1 MIKGRVDEVQALY
14 DKCDNITKISNL
26 LFIINVFLS
35 FILLFSFNG
44 KEIIIN
50 ISLILIIIYVT
61 LVNIN
66 DLYFSNLAENE
77 RRKSL
82 IKESFGVKTTLKETK
97 KYYNNN
103 EKLSVKKFGLNC
115 YESVWFTKN
124 VVDKMLPFSI
134 FKICVLAIIYIVLMI
149 NLENLNV
156 LLVITQTLFSSEV
169 IFSFIKL
176 CYYKFQL
183 EKINSEFEKIFFVSG
198 ANNENRDV
206 LILDAV
212 MDYECL
218 KSYCKISISS
228 KIFFN
233 NNEKWSKE
241 WKKLLKKIN

>member
-1 MIKGRVDEVQALY
+1 MYLY
-14 DKCDNITKISNL
+14 
-26 LFIINVFLS
+26 II
-35 FILLFSFNG
+35 
-44 KEIIIN
+44 
-50 ISLILIIIYVT
+50 
-61 LVNIN
+61 
-66 DLYFSNLAENE
+66 
-77 RRKSL
+77 
-82 IKESFGVKTTLKETK
+82 
-97 KYYNNN
+97 
-103 EKLSVKKFGLNC
+103 
-115 YESVWFTKN
+115 
-124 VVDKMLPFSI
+124 
-134 FKICVLAIIYIVLMI
+134 LMI

-156 LLVITQTLFSSEV
+156 LLVITQTLCSSEV
-169 IFSFIKL
+169 FFSFIKL